1 MMELAS
7 ALLVGLGLA
16 LLVVA
21 LLRRARRRQ
30 DEMLAYL
37 QLPFS
42 EEDYDPQEVVERIGL
57 LQPSIGAVDDALGR
71 MELGTRIAA
80 KLEKAR
86 LPLRP
91 GEYVML
97 AGSATVALAL
107 WSWLLTDQLLVG
119 LVVALLTPAGF
130 AAYLDRRIRKRKQA
144 FEEQLPPTLGLIA
157 SSLRAG
163 HTLLRA
169 IDMMV
174 EETPPP
180 MSEEFERVLAET
192 RLGLPLLDALDRMAE
207 RVEVED
213 FEWIVHAIR
222 IQQQTGGKLAD
233 LLFTLADYMRER
245 EEVRREVR
253 VLTAEGRFSALVL
266 AALPFLVAI
275 WLQISNP
282 GYFAPMLTGG
292 GIFMLFGAAMLMGIG
307 VFIIVQMVKA
317 VEL

>member
-1 MMELAS
+1 MEFLA

-16 LLVVA
+16 VLVVA
-21 LLRRARRRQ
+21 LLKRARSRQ

-37 QLPFS
+37 ELPYA
-42 EEDYDPQEVVERIGL
+42 EEDVDPDEVVERVGL
-57 LQPSIGAVDDALGR
+57 LAPGIGAVDEALSRLSVGATLADR
-71 MELGTRIAA
+71 LQR
-80 KLEKAR
+80 AR
-86 LPLRP
+86 VPLRP
-91 GEYVML
+91 GEYVL
-97 AGSATVALAL
+97 FAVCAAVALAL
-107 WSWLLTDQLLVG
+107 WTSMLTEQVLIG
-119 LVVALLTPAGF
+119 VVALLLVPVGF
-130 AAYLDRRIRKRKQA
+130 VAYLDRRIRKRRQA

-163 HTLLRA
+163 HTLLKS

-192 RLGLPLLDALDRMAE
+192 RLGLGLVDALDRMAE
-207 RVEVED
+207 RVGVAD

-233 LLFTLADYMRER
+233 LLFTLAEYMRER

-266 AALPFLVAI
+266 GALPFVVAA
-275 WLQISNP
+275 WLQVANP
-282 GYFAPMLTGG
+282 GYFAPMLSGG
-292 GIFMLFGAAMLMGIG
+292 GVLLLAMAALLMGIG
-307 VFIIVQMVKA
+307 TFIIVQMVKA

>member
-1 MMELAS
+1 MEFLA

-16 LLVVA
+16 VLVVS
-21 LLRRARRRQ
+21 LLKRARSRQ

-37 QLPFS
+37 ELPYA
-42 EEDYDPQEVVERIGL
+42 EEHLDADEVVERIGL
-57 LQPSIGAVDDALGR
+57 LAPSIGAVDEVLSRMSLGA
-71 MELGTRIAA
+71 TIAD
-80 KLEKAR
+80 KLQQSR
-86 LPLRP
+86 VPLRP
-91 GEYVML
+91 GEYVL
-97 AGSATVALAL
+97 AALATGVALGL
-107 WSWLLTDQLLVG
+107 WTAMLTDQVLVG
-119 LVVALLTPAGF
+119 LVVLLLVPLGF
-130 AAYLDRRIRKRKQA
+130 VAYLDRRIRKRRQA

-157 SSLRAG
+157 SSLQAG
-163 HTLLRA
+163 HTLLKS

-192 RLGLPLLDALDRMAE
+192 RLGLPMIDALDRMAD
-207 RVEVED
+207 RVGVAD

-266 AALPFLVAI
+266 GALPFFVAL

-282 GYFAPMLTGG
+282 GYLAPMLSGG
-292 GIFMLFGAAMLMGIG
+292 GLLLLLLAVLMMG
-307 VFIIVQMVKA
+307 VGTFIITRMVKA

>member
-1 MMELAS
+1 MEFLA

-16 LLVVA
+16 VLVVS
-21 LLRRARRRQ
+21 LLKRARSRQ

-37 QLPFS
+37 QLPYA
-42 EEDYDPQEVVERIGL
+42 EEDLDPDEVVERVGL
-57 LQPSIGAVDDALGR
+57 LAPSIGAVDELLSRMSLG
-71 MELGTRIAA
+71 AA
-80 KLEKAR
+80 VADRLQQAR
-86 LPLRP
+86 VPLRP
-91 GEYVML
+91 GEYVL
-97 AGSATVALAL
+97 AALATGVALGL
-107 WSWLLTDQLLVG
+107 WTAMLTEQVLLGLVMLLLV
-119 LVVALLTPAGF
+119 PWGF
-130 AAYLDRRIRKRKQA
+130 LAYLDRRIRRRRQA

-157 SSLRAG
+157 SSLQAG
-163 HTLLRA
+163 HTLLKS

-192 RLGLPLLDALDRMAE
+192 RLGLPMIDALDRMAD
-207 RVEVED
+207 RVGVAD

-222 IQQQTGGKLAD
+222 IQQQTGGRLAD

-266 AALPFLVAI
+266 GALPFFVAL
-275 WLQISNP
+275 WLQVSNP
-282 GYFAPMLTGG
+282 GYLAPMLSGG
-292 GIFMLFGAAMLMGIG
+292 GLVLLLMAVVLMGIG
-307 VFIIVQMVKA
+307 TFIITRMVKA

>member
-1 MMELAS
+1 MELLA

-30 DEMLAYL
+30 DEILAYL
-37 QLPFS
+37 ELPFS
-42 EEDYDPQEVVERIGL
+42 EEDLDPDEVVERVGL
-57 LQPSIGAVDDALGR
+57 LQPGIGAVDDALGR
-71 MELGTRIAA
+71 LAVGERITA
-80 KLEKAR
+80 KLAR
-86 LPLRP
+86 AHLPLRA
-91 GEYVML
+91 GEYVL
-97 AGSATVALAL
+97 FAAAAAVTLGL
-107 WSWLLTDQLLVG
+107 WSWLLTEQALVGGVVLLV
-119 LVVALLTPAGF
+119 VPAGF
-130 AAYLDRRIRKRKQA
+130 AGYLDRRIRKRRQA

-163 HTLLRA
+163 HTLLRS

-192 RLGLPLLDALDRMAE
+192 RLGLSLVDALDRMAE
-207 RVEVED
+207 RVDVPD

-253 VLTAEGRFSALVL
+253 VLTAEGRFSAIVL
-266 AALPFLVAI
+266 AALPFLVAV

-282 GYFAPMLTGG
+282 GYFSVMLSGG
-292 GIFMLFGAAMLMGIG
+292 GVLLLLAAAALMGIG

-317 VEL
+317 VDL

>member
-1 MMELAS
+1 MEFLA

-16 LLVVA
+16 VLVVS
-21 LLRRARRRQ
+21 LLKRARSHQ

-37 QLPFS
+37 ELPYA
-42 EEDYDPQEVVERIGL
+42 EEDLDPDEVVERVGL
-57 LQPSIGAVDDALGR
+57 LAPSIGAVDEVLSR
-71 MELGTRIAA
+71 MSFGAA
-80 KLEKAR
+80 VADKLQQSR
-86 LPLRP
+86 VPLRP
-91 GEYVML
+91 GEYVL
-97 AGSATVALAL
+97 AALATGVALAL
-107 WSWLLTDQLLVG
+107 WTAMLTEQALVG
-119 LVVALLTPAGF
+119 LVVLLLVPLGF
-130 AAYLDRRIRKRKQA
+130 VAYLDRRIRRRRQA

-157 SSLRAG
+157 SSLQAG
-163 HTLLRA
+163 HTLLKS

-192 RLGLPLLDALDRMAE
+192 RLGLPMIDALERMAD
-207 RVEVED
+207 RVGVAD

-222 IQQQTGGKLAD
+222 IQQQTGGRLAD

-266 AALPFLVAI
+266 GALPFFVAL
-275 WLQISNP
+275 WLQVSNP
-282 GYFAPMLTGG
+282 GYLAPMLSGG
-292 GIFMLFGAAMLMGIG
+292 GLLLLLMAVLLMGIG
-307 VFIIVQMVKA
+307 TFIITRMVKA

>member
-1 MMELAS
+1 MEFLA

-16 LLVVA
+16 VLVVS
-21 LLRRARRRQ
+21 LLKRARSRQ

-37 QLPFS
+37 ELPYA
-42 EEDYDPQEVVERIGL
+42 EEHLDADEVVERIGL
-57 LQPSIGAVDDALGR
+57 LAPSIGAVDEVLSRMSLGA
-71 MELGTRIAA
+71 TIAD
-80 KLEKAR
+80 KLQQSR
-86 LPLRP
+86 VPLRP
-91 GEYVML
+91 GEYVL
-97 AGSATVALAL
+97 AALATGVALGL
-107 WSWLLTDQLLVG
+107 WTAMLTDQVLVG
-119 LVVALLTPAGF
+119 LVVLLLVPLGF
-130 AAYLDRRIRKRKQA
+130 VAYLDRRIRKRRQA

-157 SSLRAG
+157 SSLQAG
-163 HTLLRA
+163 HTLLKS

-192 RLGLPLLDALDRMAE
+192 RLGLPMIDALDRMAD
-207 RVEVED
+207 RVGVAD

-266 AALPFLVAI
+266 GTLPFFVAL

-282 GYFAPMLTGG
+282 GYLAPMLSGG
-292 GIFMLFGAAMLMGIG
+292 GLLLLLLAVLMMG
-307 VFIIVQMVKA
+307 VGTFIITRMVKA

>member
-1 MMELAS
+1 MELFA

-16 LLVVA
+16 VLVVA

-30 DEMLAYL
+30 DEMLEYL

-42 EEDYDPQEVVERIGL
+42 EEDYDPQEVVERVGL
-57 LQPSIGAVDDALGR
+57 LAPSIGAVDDALGR
-71 MELGTRIAA
+71 MEMGARITA
-80 KLEKAR
+80 KLEKSR
-86 LPLRP
+86 LPLRA
-91 GEYVML
+91 GEYVMFAAATTL
-97 AGSATVALAL
+97 AVAL
-107 WSWLLTDQLLVG
+107 WSWLLTDQLLMG
-119 LVVALLTPAGF
+119 LVVALVLPLGF
-130 AAYLDRRIRKRKQA
+130 KFYLDRRIRKRKQA

-163 HTLLRA
+163 HTLLRS

-180 MSEEFERVLAET
+180 MSEEFERVLAEV
-192 RLGLPLLDALDRMAE
+192 RLGLPMLDALDRMAE
-207 RVEVED
+207 RLEVPD

-222 IQQQTGGKLAD
+222 IQQSTGGKLAD
-233 LLFTLADYMRER
+233 LLFTLADFMRER

-253 VLTAEGRFSALVL
+253 VLTAEGRFSAIVL
-266 AALPFLVAI
+266 GALPFLVAI

-282 GYFAPMLTGG
+282 GYFAPMLQGG
-292 GIFMLFGAAMLMGIG
+292 GIAMLFLAAMMMGIG
-307 VFIIVQMVKA
+307 TFIIVQMVKA

>member
-1 MMELAS
+1 MMELLA
-7 ALLVGLGLA
+7 ALLVGVGLA
-16 LLVVA
+16 LLVVS

-37 QLPFS
+37 ELPFS

-57 LQPSIGAVDDALGR
+57 LQPSIGAVDEALGK

-86 LPLRP
+86 VPLRA
-91 GEYVML
+91 GEYVL
-97 AGSATVALAL
+97 VAAVSSVAVSL
-107 WSWLLTDQLLVG
+107 WSWLLTDQALLG
-119 LVVALLTPAGF
+119 LVTVLVTPVGF
-130 AAYLDRRIRKRKQA
+130 VAYLDRRIRKRKQA

-163 HTLLRA
+163 HTLLRS

-207 RVEVED
+207 RVEVDD

-253 VLTAEGRFSALVL
+253 VLTAEGRFSAIVL
-266 AALPFLVAI
+266 AALPFLVAV

-292 GIFMLFGAAMLMGIG
+292 GIAMLFAAALLLGIG

-317 VEL
+317 VDL

>member
-1 MMELAS
+1 MDLLA

-16 LLVVA
+16 VLVVA

-30 DEMLAYL
+30 DEMLEYL

-42 EEDYDPQEVVERIGL
+42 EEDYDPQEVVERVGL
-57 LQPSIGAVDDALGR
+57 LAPSIGAVDDVLGN
-71 MELGTRIAA
+71 MELGARISA

-86 LPLRP
+86 LPLRA

-97 AGSATVALAL
+97 AGASTLAVSLWTWMLTEQALM
-107 WSWLLTDQLLVG
+107 G
-119 LVVALLTPAGF
+119 LVVAVVLPLGF
-130 AAYLDRRIRKRKQA
+130 VFYLDRRIRKRKQA
-144 FEEQLPPTLGLIA
+144 FEEQLPPTLSLIA

-163 HTLLRA
+163 HTLLRS

-192 RLGLPLLDALDRMAE
+192 RLGLPMLDALDRMAE
-207 RVEVED
+207 RLEVPD

-222 IQQQTGGKLAD
+222 IQQSTGGKLAD
-233 LLFTLADYMRER
+233 LLFTLADFMRER

-266 AALPFLVAI
+266 GALPFLVAI

-282 GYFAPMLTGG
+282 GYFAPMLSGG
-292 GIFMLFGAAMLMGIG
+292 GLAMLFLAAMLMGIG
-307 VFIIVQMVKA
+307 TFIIIQMVKA

>member
-1 MMELAS
+1 MMELLA

-37 QLPFS
+37 ELPFS

-57 LQPSIGAVDDALGR
+57 LQPSIGAVDEALGR

-86 LPLRP
+86 VPLRP
-91 GEYVML
+91 GEYVL
-97 AGSATVALAL
+97 AAAVSTLAVSL
-107 WSWLLTDQLLVG
+107 WSWLLTDQVLIG
-119 LVVALLTPAGF
+119 LVVALLVPVGF
-130 AAYLDRRIRKRKQA
+130 VAYLDRRIRKRKQA

-207 RVEVED
+207 RVGVAD

-253 VLTAEGRFSALVL
+253 VLTAEGRFSAIVL

-282 GYFAPMLTGG
+282 GYFAPMLSGG
-292 GIFMLFGAAMLMGIG
+292 GIAMLFAAALMMGIG

>member
-1 MMELAS
+1 MELLA

-16 LLVVA
+16 VLVVA

-30 DEMLAYL
+30 DEMLEYL

-42 EEDYDPQEVVERIGL
+42 EEDYDPQEVVERVGL
-57 LQPSIGAVDDALGR
+57 LAPSIGAVDDALGR
-71 MELGTRIAA
+71 MEMGARITA
-80 KLEKAR
+80 KLEKSR
-86 LPLRP
+86 LPLRA
-91 GEYVML
+91 GEYVMFAAATTL
-97 AGSATVALAL
+97 AVAL
-107 WSWLLTDQLLVG
+107 WSWLLTDQLLMG
-119 LVVALLTPAGF
+119 LVVALVLPLGF
-130 AAYLDRRIRKRKQA
+130 KFYLDRRIRKRKQA

-163 HTLLRA
+163 HTLLRS

-180 MSEEFERVLAET
+180 MSEEFERVLAEV
-192 RLGLPLLDALDRMAE
+192 RLGLPMLDALDRMAE
-207 RVEVED
+207 RLEVPD

-222 IQQQTGGKLAD
+222 IQQSTGGKLAD
-233 LLFTLADYMRER
+233 LLFTLADFMRER

-253 VLTAEGRFSALVL
+253 VLTAEGRFSAIVL
-266 AALPFLVAI
+266 GALPFLVAI

-282 GYFAPMLTGG
+282 GYFAPMLQGG
-292 GIFMLFGAAMLMGIG
+292 GIAMLFLAAMMMGIG
-307 VFIIVQMVKA
+307 TFIIVQMVKA

>member
-1 MMELAS
+1 MELLA

-16 LLVVA
+16 VLVVS
-21 LLRRARRRQ
+21 LLKRARSRQ

-37 QLPFS
+37 ELPFS
-42 EEDYDPQEVVERIGL
+42 EEDFDPDEVVERVGL
-57 LQPSIGAVDDALGR
+57 LQPSIGAFDEALGKLSFG
-71 MELGTRIAA
+71 EKVQA
-80 KLEKAR
+80 KLEQSR

-91 GEYVML
+91 GEYVL
-97 AGSATVALAL
+97 FAVSTALAL
-107 WSWLLTDQLLVG
+107 GLWTAMLTEQPLIG
-119 LVVALLTPAGF
+119 LVVFLLVPAGF
-130 AAYLDRRIRKRKQA
+130 MAYLDRRIRKRKQA

-163 HTLLRA
+163 HTLLKS

-192 RLGLPLLDALDRMAE
+192 RLGLPMIDALERMAD
-207 RVEVED
+207 RVGVAD

-266 AALPFLVAI
+266 GALPFLVAI

-292 GIFMLFGAAMLMGIG
+292 GIALLFMAVLLMGIG
-307 VFIIVQMVKA
+307 TFIIVQMVKA

>member
-1 MMELAS
+1 MMELLA

-16 LLVVA
+16 LLVVS

-37 QLPFS
+37 ELPFS

-57 LQPSIGAVDDALGR
+57 LQPSIGAVDEALGK

-86 LPLRP
+86 VPLRA
-91 GEYVML
+91 GEYVL
-97 AGSATVALAL
+97 VAAVSSVAVSL
-107 WSWLLTDQLLVG
+107 WAWLLTDQLLMG
-119 LVVALLTPAGF
+119 LVVLLIVPVGF
-130 AAYLDRRIRKRKQA
+130 MAYLDRRIRKRKQA

-163 HTLLRA
+163 HTLLRS

-207 RVEVED
+207 RVEVAD

-253 VLTAEGRFSALVL
+253 VLTAEGRFSAIVL
-266 AALPFLVAI
+266 AALPFLVAM

-292 GIFMLFGAAMLMGIG
+292 GVAMLFAAALLLGIG

-317 VEL
+317 VDL

>member
-1 MMELAS
+1 MMELFA

-30 DEMLAYL
+30 DEMLEYL

-42 EEDYDPQEVVERIGL
+42 EEDYDPEEVVERVGL
-57 LQPSIGAVDDALGR
+57 LQPSIGAVDEALGH

-86 LPLRP
+86 VPLRP

-97 AGSATVALAL
+97 AASTTVALAL
-107 WSWLLTDQLLVG
+107 WSWLLTDQVLIG
-119 LVVALLTPAGF
+119 LVLALVTPGGF
-130 AAYLDRRIRKRKQA
+130 VAYLDRRVRKRRQA

-163 HTLLRA
+163 HTLLRS

-192 RLGLPLLDALDRMAE
+192 RLGLPLLDALDRMAD
-207 RVEVED
+207 RVEVDD

-266 AALPFLVAI
+266 AALPFLVAV

-282 GYFAPMLTGG
+282 GYFSVMLSGG
-292 GIFMLFGAAMLMGIG
+292 GILMLLAAAVLMGIG